1 MSRIGI
7 INGEE
12 YYSLPKPQSYFISLA
27 AVVCTLS
34 LEFSSPEKNE
44 LVSNFWFGS
53 PLLSTENTV
62 WINTT

>member
-27 AVVCTLS
+27 ALVCTLS
-34 LEFSSPEKNE
+34 LEFSSPEKNG
-44 LVSNFWFGS
+44 LVSNF
-53 PLLSTENTV
+53 
-62 WINTT
+62 